1 MESSDTGD
9 DEYLGRSG
17 DQVGVKG
24 QLSSLLKSPPPVDKP
39 TTLQPRG
46 GSFLS
51 PQPWSG
57 GWVRGMNTFG
67 GILCKYHP
75 CYMWP
80 SSLGGW
86 VYM

>member
-46 GSFLS
+46 GSYLLN
-51 PQPWSG
+51 PGRVG
-57 GWVRGMNTFG
+57 GYEG
-67 GILCKYHP
+67 
-75 CYMWP
+75 
-80 SSLGGW
+80 
-86 VYM
+86 